1 MDTVIGVQ
9 TSEELSGILKGGGK
23 FILLIAYNTDMSS
36 KQVQNHIN
44 WLISDLD
51 MGESCVV
58 YTGEDTLEVR
68 KLLGESGYR
77 LYRLP
82 PQPRSL
88 PALGSGDGLVTGW
101 SGKSNES
108 LFNPVVCFTL
118 SDDEMPAWTHDAAE
132 LNGEEEE

>member
-51 MGESCVV
+51 MGESCIV
-58 YTGEDTLEVR
+58 YTGEDTLE
-68 KLLGESGYR
+68 
-77 LYRLP
+77 
-82 PQPRSL
+82 
-88 PALGSGDGLVTGW
+88 
-101 SGKSNES
+101 
-108 LFNPVVCFTL
+108 
-118 SDDEMPAWTHDAAE
+118 
-132 LNGEEEE
+132 